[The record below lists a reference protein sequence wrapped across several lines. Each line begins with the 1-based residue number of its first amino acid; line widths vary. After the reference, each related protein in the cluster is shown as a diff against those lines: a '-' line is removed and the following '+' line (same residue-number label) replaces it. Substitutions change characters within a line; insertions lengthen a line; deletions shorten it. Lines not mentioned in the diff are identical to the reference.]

1 MEIFESE
8 KMIEKYWFEL
18 ENKFDNVKLHNFVVM
33 SNHFHGIL
41 EIVENDEKSQN
52 IANNPVG
59 ADLCVCP
66 VNDNVCFNDE
76 NVCPDNGKN
85 NDLLQHLG

>member
-1 MEIFESE
+1 MEIFESG
-8 KMIEKYWFEL
+8 KMIEKLWLEL

-33 SNHFHGIL
+33 PNHFHGIL
-41 EIVENDEKSQN
+41 EIVEQN
-52 IANNPVG
+52 ILNNSVG

-66 VNDNVCFNDE
+66 DNG

-85 NDLLQHLG
+85 NDLLQHSG